1 MTKDLQQ
8 KLKDHWESF
17 TASEQK
23 IASFLLHNMRDVPFE
38 TAASLS
44 KRVGVSQMTVGR
56 FLRNLGYEG
65 VGDLKEELRGDASWR
80 HLYKDVEQSKE
91 ADPLAGH
98 LQAEIRALTTTH
110 ALAGTKEWKSVVR
123 MLSTADRVTVSSFH
137 HGTFLGLGLAAMLQQ
152 VRPHVSFNS
161 GIDGAYIDM
170 LLDSTRNSC
179 VVLIDMRR
187 YFKQFRALAEEVVER
202 GIPLVLIT
210 DTECYWARELTP
222 NVLMI
227 QADRAWHS
235 FSAYTS
241 LFSLLTTAMA
251 QEKGDVMERIGEI
264 NQLRQHFAGYLGGAG
279 KDKGSAEVPA
289 KKGGAAASR
298 SGSKRSPGKKT
309 R

>member
-8 KLKDHWESF
+8 KLQDRWASF

-23 IASFLLHNMRDVPFE
+23 IASYLLNNIRDVPFE

-56 FLRNLGYEG
+56 FLRNLGYDG

-80 HLYKDVEQSKE
+80 DLYKDVERSRD

-98 LQAEIRALTTTH
+98 LEAEIRALTSTH
-110 ALAGTKEWKSVVR
+110 ALAGTKEWKSVVK
-123 MLSTADRVTVSSFH
+123 LLCSADRVTVSSFH
-137 HGTFLGLGLAAMLQQ
+137 HGTFLGLGFAAMLQQ
-152 VRPHVSFNS
+152 VRPLVSFNS

-170 LLDSTRNSC
+170 LVDSTPRSC

-187 YFKQFRALAEEVVER
+187 YFRQFRVLAEEVVAR

-222 NVLMI
+222 HVLMI

-235 FSAYTS
+235 FGAYTS
-241 LFSLLTTAMA
+241 LFSLLTTAMV
-251 QEKGDVMERIGEI
+251 QEQGDVMERIGEI
-264 NQLRQHFAGYLGGAG
+264 NELRERFAGYLG
-279 KDKGSAEVPA
+279 PA
-289 KKGGAAASR
+289 SSGGRDRDAAS
-298 SGSKRSPGKKT
+298 GKATAKT
-309 R
+309 PRKAGRGVPRKAR

>member
-23 IASFLLHNMRDVPFE
+23 IASYLLHNMRDVPFE

-80 HLYKDVEQSKE
+80 HLYKDVERSRDP
-91 ADPLAGH
+91 DPLASH
-98 LQAEIRALTTTH
+98 LEAEIRALTTTH
-110 ALAGTKEWKSVVR
+110 ALAGSREWKSVVKL
-123 MLSTADRVTVSSFH
+123 LSSAHRVTVSSFH
-137 HGTFLGLGLAAMLQQ
+137 HGTFLGLGFAAMLQQ

-161 GIDGAYIDM
+161 GVDGGYIDM
-170 LLDSTRNSC
+170 LLDSTKHDC

-187 YFKQFRALAEEVVER
+187 YFKQFRVLAEAVVER

-241 LFSLLTTAMA
+241 LFSLLTTAMV
-251 QEKGDVMERIGEI
+251 QEESDVMQRIGEI
-264 NQLRQHFAGYLGGAG
+264 NELRQRFAGYVGSGSGREKDVAGASR
-279 KDKGSAEVPA
+279 KGP
-289 KKGGAAASR
+289 GAAASSR
-298 SGSKRSPGKKT
+298 KARRGGPRKA
-309 R
+309 